1 VGAACGCAV
10 LALVPPEDAGIYP
23 PCPTSALLG
32 LDCPACGTLR
42 GMHALLRGRPL
53 DALGYNVLLAVAV
66 PVGVLVWL
74 AWVRHALGGA
84 PLRWRVPPW
93 AIAVVAVVAGT
104 FAVVR
109 NLPFAPLSWLAA

>member
-1 VGAACGCAV
+1 VGAVCGCAV
-10 LALVPPEDAGIYP
+10 LALVPPENTGIYP

-66 PVGVLVWL
+66 PLGVLVWL

-84 PLRWRVPPW
+84 PLRRRMPPW
-93 AIAVVAVVAGT
+93 TVAVVAVLAGA